1 MYCPNCSQL
10 VPDNTRF
17 CSRCGLSLSELA
29 AWLAGHGALTVRK
42 DKHTPRRKGMRWG
55 AKIMFASVVMF
66 PIFLLLSLAGDSP
79 FPLFIPFL
87 IFFAGLSIML
97 YSRIFIEEVSANGKQ
112 HELRFGVMPANVALP
127 PASDTGVITPE
138 RREVRTA
145 EIIQPPSVTDHTT
158 KLLDRE

>member
-17 CSRCGLSLSELA
+17 CSRCGLPLSELS
-29 AWLAGHGALTVRK
+29 AWLAGHGELTVRK

-55 AKIMFASVVMF
+55 AKAMFAGVVLF
-66 PIFLLLSLAGDSP
+66 PIFLLLSVAGDSP
-79 FPLFIPFL
+79 FPLFMPFL
-87 IFFAGLSIML
+87 VFFAGLCILL
-97 YSRIFIEEVSANGKQ
+97 YSRIFIEEVSANSKQ
-112 HELRFGVMPANVALP
+112 QDLRFGVMQANVTLP
-127 PASDTGVITPE
+127 PASETGVITTE